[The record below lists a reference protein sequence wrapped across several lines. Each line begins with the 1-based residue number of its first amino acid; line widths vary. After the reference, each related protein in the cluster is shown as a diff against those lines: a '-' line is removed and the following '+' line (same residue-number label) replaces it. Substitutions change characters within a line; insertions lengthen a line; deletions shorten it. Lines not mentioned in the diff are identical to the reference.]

1 MNKPGFGWRPITAGE
16 RLPLEYIYW
25 DGLAW
30 THKRNSN
37 LCGEHW
43 ETVPNLDQVH
53 VRMTQEEIVNVEM
66 SWELWDSLSVEER
79 FLYNKPAF
87 EAWNRSDTVQVWTT
101 CWISDPRTH
110 CPDLAYPF
118 RPYKTPPEK
127 LWYLL
132 KYPDGSVIGFETEEM
147 ARHAAIG
154 QDVSFITTRECS
166 DVEIL

>member
-30 THKRNSN
+30 THKRNST

-53 VRMTQEEIVNVEM
+53 VRMTQEEIANVEM
-66 SWELWDSLSVEER
+66 SWELWDSLSADER
-79 FLYNKPAF
+79 FLYNKPAMDLLGKGVL
-87 EAWNRSDTVQVWTT
+87 EVWSGH
-101 CWISDPRTH
+101 WQSRLLH
-110 CPDLAYPF
+110 GYASLQYPL

-166 DVEIL
+166 DVGIL